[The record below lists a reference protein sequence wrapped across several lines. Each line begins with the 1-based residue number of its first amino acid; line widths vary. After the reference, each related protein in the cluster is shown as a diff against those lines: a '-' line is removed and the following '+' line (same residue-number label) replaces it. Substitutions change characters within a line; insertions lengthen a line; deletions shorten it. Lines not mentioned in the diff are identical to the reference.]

1 MKYVE
6 FWIPLTVTEYCFEKA
21 ILEVEVMVKMETKGR
36 GIIKKER

>member
-6 FWIPLTVTEYCFEKA
+6 FWIPLTVTEHCFEKA